1 MEHIK
6 SVKLGIKTINFQN
19 NECLN
24 EIVSLRK
31 LLRLNLGNNSNG
43 SFKVAYNAHDQQW
56 ERDPLELVKL
66 TFFTANGKREFV
78 PREQDF
84 SLTCALVFI
93 TSTPKLV
100 SSR

>member
-43 SFKVAYNAHDQQW
+43 SFKVAYNAHDQQ
-56 ERDPLELVKL
+56 
-66 TFFTANGKREFV
+66 
-78 PREQDF
+78 
-84 SLTCALVFI
+84 
-93 TSTPKLV
+93 
-100 SSR
+100 

>member
-1 MEHIK
+1 MRAWPT
-6 SVKLGIKTINFQN
+6 GTGKTDIN
-19 NECLN
+19 
-24 EIVSLRK
+24 
-31 LLRLNLGNNSNG
+31 
-43 SFKVAYNAHDQQW
+43 
-56 ERDPLELVKL
+56 
-66 TFFTANGKREFV
+66 TANGKREFV